1 MGGPRLADRELQG
14 CFRCSVGIPESKAR
28 SARQREPASASP
40 QSAWAHDGWNFQG
53 PPPARLSLCPPPLR
67 KPRRTLKTGTIS
79 TVWDLAAPQ
88 WSLGRPL
95 KLEKVQRVP
104 KSIWVALYSYKYS
117 SVASFL
123 SMSPPPRPL
132 QPPSAS
138 LSHPSPA
145 TSNTPLL
152 GLPRLALPSGWSR
165 GPWSLE
171 KTGSPG

>member
-1 MGGPRLADRELQG
+1 M
-14 CFRCSVGIPESKAR
+14 GIPESKAR

-40 QSAWAHDGWNFQG
+40 QSTWARGERNFQG
-53 PPPARLSLCPPPLR
+53 PPPGRLSLCPPPLR
-67 KPRRTLKTGTIS
+67 KPRRILKTGTIS

-95 KLEKVQRVP
+95 KLEKTAQRVP

-117 SVASFL
+117 SEAFCL
-123 SMSPPPRPL
+123 SMSPPPRRL

-145 TSNTPLL
+145 TSNTPPLR
-152 GLPRLALPSGWSR
+152 LPRLALPSGWSR

-171 KTGSPG
+171 ETGRPG